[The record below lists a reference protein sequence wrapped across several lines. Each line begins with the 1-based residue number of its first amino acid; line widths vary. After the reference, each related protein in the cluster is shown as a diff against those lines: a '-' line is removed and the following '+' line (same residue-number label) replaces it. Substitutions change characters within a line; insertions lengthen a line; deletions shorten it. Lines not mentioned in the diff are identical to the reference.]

1 MPSQTCLL
9 NQTVEV
15 FISPPGLNQAPFP
28 SHLSAALPFIY
39 LSLSI
44 LLHTLHCLLEYLL
57 VTGMRPTPFSIVYEG
72 LHSLVAPTFPALS
85 FNTICSWY
93 SEFLPFSWTYSVL
106 PWDHMPLHM
115 LHSLLQVFSILHKLC
130 PGKLL
135 YILPNPLKYY
145 FLNEAS
151 SMFPDR
157 ISCSLLCALRPHFA
171 PLHSKPS
178 GDYRTQH
185 FVWCTTDTQ

>member
-106 PWDHMPLHM
+106 PWDRSNSPDSQINANLKIV
-115 LHSLLQVFSILHKLC
+115 LLTGLISW
-130 PGKLL
+130 GKVNIWFLL
-135 YILPNPLKYY
+135 YILP
-145 FLNEAS
+145 
-151 SMFPDR
+151 
-157 ISCSLLCALRPHFA
+157 SLMN
-171 PLHSKPS
+171 K
-178 GDYRTQH
+178 
-185 FVWCTTDTQ
+185 